1 MRVLSG
7 IQPTG
12 HVHLGNYLGAIRG
25 WVEDQHHHDSF
36 FTVVDL
42 HAITQDQDPAE
53 LSGAILEL
61 YATLL
66 GAGLDPAVSTIFVQS
81 QLNEHPALA
90 WLLECT
96 ATYGELH
103 RMTQFKDKG
112 KGSESVRAG
121 LFTYPVLMAADI
133 LLYQAD
139 RVPVGEDQKQHLE
152 LTRDLAIR
160 FNHRFGETFV
170 IPQPAIPKVAARVMD
185 LQSPERKMSKSQA
198 TPLGILYVLDE
209 PTEIKKKISRAVTD
223 TETHAA
229 YDPQKRPGVSNLLEI
244 FSAVSGVSPTE
255 LAERYS
261 SYGALK
267 ADLTAAL
274 VAELEPVRLRTE
286 EYLADRA
293 ELVRIMSQG
302 AEKARLVAGA
312 TLKRAKE
319 AMGFIVG

>member
-12 HVHLGNYLGAIRG
+12 HVHLGNYLGAVRG

-42 HAITQDQDPAE
+42 HAITIDQNPAE
-53 LSGAILEL
+53 LTKAVLEL

-66 GAGLDPAVSTIFVQS
+66 GSGLDPEVSTIFVQS
-81 QLNEHPALA
+81 QLDEHPALA

-152 LTRDLAIR
+152 LTRDLAMR
-160 FNHRFGETFV
+160 FNHRFGRTFV
-170 IPQPAIPKVAARVMD
+170 VPEPAIPKVAARVMD
-185 LQSPERKMSKSQA
+185 LQAPERKMSKSQA
-198 TPLGILYVLDE
+198 TPLGILYVTDKPE
-209 PTEIKKKISRAVTD
+209 EIKKKISRAVTD
-223 TETHAA
+223 TEARA
-229 YDPQKRPGVSNLLEI
+229 VYDPEKRPGISNLLEI
-244 FSAVSGVSPTE
+244 FSAVSGADPAE
-255 LAERYS
+255 LAERYN

-267 ADLTAAL
+267 SDLTAAL

-286 EYLADRA
+286 EYLADRG
-293 ELVRIMSQG
+293 ELVRIMRKG
-302 AEKARLVAGA
+302 AEKARIVAGE
-312 TLKRAKE
+312 TLTKAKE
-319 AMGFIVG
+319 AMGFIVA